1 MSLPRA
7 TYRLQLQPA
16 FGFDRAAEVADYLA
30 ALGISH
36 AYCSP
41 YLQAM
46 PGSTHG
52 YDVLDHHRPNAEL
65 GGTFGHERMCRAFAE
80 HGLGQV
86 VDVVPNHMS
95 IGSSENRWWWDVLEN
110 GQASRFAAYF
120 DVDWRPPEERLHDVV
135 VMPVLGDHFGR
146 VLEQFE
152 IKLVRDGG
160 AFHFQYHDH
169 KFPVAPRSLNDL
181 LAAAAEAAAS
191 DDLAFLAD
199 AHGRLPI
206 STATDRRSVNLRH
219 RDKEVLRRLLDRL
232 CREEPA
238 VAEAIQQVVAQM
250 NADPAAL
257 GRLLD
262 RQNYRL
268 TFWRTAGEEMGY
280 RRFFDINTLASLR
293 MEDEQVFEDT
303 HWLILRW
310 IKQGLVDGL
319 RIDHPDGLFD
329 PEEYL
334 RRLRARAPEKW
345 LVVEKILEPGE
356 CLPANWLIHG
366 TTGYDFLNRLGGLLV
381 DPESAGPLTELY
393 QEFTGQTET
402 YLQVVYH
409 TKHQVLRELFGN
421 DVHRLAEL
429 LVRICERHARY
440 RDFTRREL
448 RSVVREI
455 IACFPVYRTYIRA
468 EQKQVAEV
476 DAQHIEAAIQAAQGH
491 KADIDPE
498 LFCFVRDV
506 LLLKLTGEVE
516 SQFVMRLQQV
526 TGPVMAKGVE
536 DTAFYNYHRLICV
549 NEVGG
554 DPGHLGL
561 SLVDFHEACRETQRL
576 WPESMLA
583 TTTHDTKRSEDVRA
597 RLALLS
603 EMPDAWRAAVT
614 GWATHNERH
623 KKGDWPDRNF
633 EYAMYQMLVGAWPIS
648 VERAVARSQKAIR
661 EAKRFTSWTEPKPDY
676 ENAVT
681 AFIEAVL
688 SDQGFLAD
696 LVAFVEPLV
705 APGRVNSLT
714 QVLVKLTSPGV
725 PDIYQGN
732 ELWDLSLVDPD
743 NRRPVDF
750 ELRRKLLAE
759 MPGLKP
765 EEILARSDEGLP
777 KLWVTRQAL
786 HLRRQRPEWFGREGH
801 YEPVIATGHHGRSV
815 VAFLRA
821 GACLTVCPLRV
832 TRTLHDWRDTQIAL
846 PEGSWLNQLTG
857 EHFRGPAVR
866 LERLLAR
873 FPVALLVKED

>member
-1 MSLPRA
+1 MSVPRA

-30 ALGISH
+30 ELGISH

-80 HGLGQV
+80 NGLGQV

-95 IGSSENRWWWDVLEN
+95 IGSAENRWWWDVLEN

-120 DVDWRPPEERLHDVV
+120 DVDWHPPEERLHDVV
-135 VMPVLGDHFGR
+135 VLPVLGDHFGR

-152 IKLVRDGG
+152 IKLIREGG

-238 VAEAIQQVVAQM
+238 AAEAVDKAVADM
-250 NADPAAL
+250 NADPAAI

-310 IKQGLVDGL
+310 VKQGLVDGL

-366 TTGYDFLNRLGGLLV
+366 TTGYDFLNRLGGLLI
-381 DPESAGPLTELY
+381 DPESAGPLTQLY
-393 QEFTGQTET
+393 QEFTGQTED

-476 DAQHIEAAIQAAQGH
+476 DAEHIEAAIRAAQAH

-536 DTAFYNYHRLICV
+536 DTALYNYHRFVGL

-554 DPGHLGL
+554 DPGRFGL
-561 SLVDFHEACRETQRL
+561 SLDQFHAACRETQRL

-648 VERAVARSQKAIR
+648 LERAIARAQKAMR

-676 ENAVT
+676 EDAVK

-688 SDQGFLAD
+688 AD
-696 LVAFVEPLV
+696 EAFIASLESFVGPLV
-705 APGRVNSLT
+705 TPGRVNSLT

-750 ELRRKLLAE
+750 DLRRRLLAE
-759 MPGLKP
+759 LPALSLD
-765 EEILARSDEGLP
+765 EILARNDEGLP

-786 HLRRQRPEWFGREGH
+786 HLRHQHPEWFGRDGH
-801 YEPVIATGHHGRSV
+801 YEPVLATGHHGRCV
-815 VAFLRA
+815 IAFLRA

-832 TRTLHDWRDTQIAL
+832 TRTLHDWRDTQVSVPA
-846 PEGSWLNQLTG
+846 GKWVNALTG
-857 EHFRGPAVR
+857 ERHSGTSIR
-866 LERLLAR
+866 LEHLLAR
-873 FPVALLVKED
+873 FPVALLVRED